1 MKKIFLIA
9 ALALSLAA
17 CSKQELRPVE
27 NEGMITLTA
36 TLAPKGAATKALAD
50 AGTTLK
56 AEWAVGEELA
66 ILYQL
71 GGADKNS
78 TANVISVDDVTG
90 AATIEF
96 SVESGTT
103 DGAACT
109 VIYPA
114 SAAKNFTSGLKS
126 NEELLGSQPGVLHDR
141 LDIRVATG
149 SIRPVTPD
157 ASLVLRTPLS
167 PQFAIVKFT
176 LDDGENE
183 LVARSLAV
191 TIGEEAFVAT
201 PASAAGEFYLALPAV
216 SSGTL
221 IFSVP
226 GSSGTDSYRCFRTG
240 VTLEAGKYYRSTLSM
255 TAQSTGADHVAMGD
269 GLKWALKNVGAGKPA
284 DYGDYFAWGETEP
297 YYQSGYSEESPMAA
311 EHWKSGK
318 TGYNWANYG
327 LANGAYYKLTKY
339 CPTDM
344 TDSWAGTGSPD
355 DKLVLEADDDA
366 ATAIL
371 GSGWRMPTDAE
382 WNALLNREDFTWSW
396 VTNFNGSGKKGRL
409 VISRKS
415 GFEGNCIFLPAAGY
429 RNGANR
435 YGAGYDGYYW
445 SSSLQTG
452 DPNGAYDLYFNSG
465 NAEWSHCFRYYGHAV
480 RPVTD

>member
-9 ALALSLAA
+9 ALALTVSA

-78 TANVISVDDVTG
+78 TATVTSVDASGT
-90 AATIEF
+90 ATISF
-96 SVESGTT
+96 SVEEGTT

-114 SAAKNFTSGLKS
+114 TAAKDFTSGRKS
-126 NEELLGSQPGVLHDR
+126 NVELLGNQPGTLNDNM
-141 LDIRVATG
+141 DIRVATG
-149 SIRPVTPD
+149 SISPVDP
-157 ASLVLRTPLS
+157 AAGLVLDTPLS

-191 TIGEEAFVAT
+191 TVGEEAFVAT
-201 PASAAGEFYLALPAV
+201 PASAASEFFLALPAV
-216 SSGTL
+216 SGGTL

-226 GSSGTDSYRCFRTG
+226 GEAGTSSYCCSKTDKTI
-240 VTLEAGKYYRSTLSM
+240 EAGKYYRSTLSM
-255 TAQSTGADHVAMGD
+255 TVQSTGADHVAMGD
-269 GLKWALKNVGAGKPA
+269 GLKWATRNVGASAPYE
-284 DYGDYFAWGETEP
+284 YGDYFAWGETEP

-318 TGYNWANYG
+318 AGYNWANYG
-327 LANGAYYKLTKY
+327 WANGAYDKLTKY
-339 CPTDM
+339 CPTDK
-344 TDSWAGTGSPD
+344 TDYWAGGGIPD
-355 DKLVLEADDDA
+355 DELVLDAADDA
-366 ATAIL
+366 ASLYGI
-371 GSGWRMPTDAE
+371 GYRMPTKAE
-382 WNALLNREDFTWSW
+382 WEALLETSDFTWSW
-396 VTNFNGSGKKGRL
+396 VADFNGSGKKGRL

-429 RNGANR
+429 RDDASR
-435 YGAGYDGYYW
+435 YGAGDDGFYW
-445 SSSLQTG
+445 SSSLHT
-452 DPNGAYDLYFNSG
+452 DYPSDAYELYFHSG
-465 NAEWSHCFRYYGHAV
+465 YAGRVEDKRYYGQSVRAV
-480 RPVTD
+480 SE